1 MCVHFFALVYTYFE
15 CLAYPQLQLLLSDIC
30 CQWGSVH
37 VYIHTYIV
45 VTVFSLLIF
54 LKQWQLVVYF
64 LSLSVQ
70 RRALVEL

>member
-30 CQWGSVH
+30 ASGV
-37 VYIHTYIV
+37 VYTFIRAYIV